1 MQNKK
6 KNRIL
11 FLFLV
16 LLIISIGYA
25 GLAANLKINGTTR
38 INKNTWNIYWD
49 NIHNESG
56 VTSTLSE
63 IVSEDA
69 NNQNNIVNFTVI
81 LDKPG
86 DFYEFEVDAV
96 NAGTLDA
103 EIVNIEKK
111 YNDTLIPEVEDEENR
126 VVPAYLKY
134 EVKYADD
141 EDISVG
147 DRLRKAPDLTANPQ
161 VLTKKTYKI
170 RVEYDRAAVT
180 NADVNNQV
188 ETVSHSF
195 SFSVQYGQATPVP
208 SPVAFAT
215 DQWITIAEEGNRAA
229 VQTSIDSN
237 LTCGTYKVGDTK
249 TIQFD
254 LDDDGIDEEYTVRI
268 ANCST
273 PAVCETE
280 GFSQT
285 ACGFV
290 LEFTDLVTKRR
301 MNPFSYNITNGIG
314 SVGSWEY
321 SDIRA
326 YLNSGI
332 YANENINYSS
342 TGLYSKLPE
351 NLKPLVDDTRVVSGY
366 VCLQKSGNTC
376 TEQGNGGKNHIT
388 SDKLYLLDLKEIY
401 GLPRYTENTSLDSER
416 QLDYYNGIGVTDS
429 NYLAVKKSAISD
441 ESSYYWW
448 LRTPY
453 NIRNTTF
460 SAVEDTGYLN
470 YYRSDNAYGISP
482 AFKLK

>member
-25 GLAANLKINGTTR
+25 ALAANLKINGTTR

-96 NAGTLDA
+96 NAGTIDA

-147 DRLRKAPDLTANPQ
+147 DKLLKAPDLTANPP
-161 VLTKKTYKI
+161 VLTKRTYKI

-188 ETVSHSF
+188 GTVSHSF

-249 TIQFD
+249 TIKFD

-290 LEFTDLVTKRR
+290 VEFVDILNNHR
-301 MNPFSYNITNGIG
+301 MNY
-314 SVGSWEY
+314 Y
-321 SDIRA
+321 SGVFPPESGTGNMGGWALSDMRA
-326 YLNSGI
+326 YLNNGVYLQGNDNGADYTNSGI
-332 YANENINYSS
+332 F
-342 TGLYSKLPE
+342 SKLPTDLKKTITKTTVVTGKGWTE
-351 NLKPLVDDTRVVSGY
+351 NNTPSTEVSS
-366 VCLQKSGNTC
+366 VN
-376 TEQGNGGKNHIT
+376 
-388 SDKLYLLDLKEIY
+388 DKLYLWSSIELIGDKIADEAEY
-401 GLPRYTENTSLDSER
+401 DYTR
-416 QLDYYNGIGVTDS
+416 QLDYYNSLGVNKDYYS
-429 NYLAVKKSAISD
+429 PLIKMYNGEAAHWWLRSVDGSPFNFNAISD
-441 ESSYYWW
+441 TGGW
-448 LRTPY
+448 PY
-453 NIRNTTF
+453 KVST
-460 SAVEDTGYLN
+460 SE
-470 YYRSDNAYGISP
+470 YGVSP

>member
-1 MQNKK
+1 MKNKK

-11 FLFLV
+11 LLFLV
-16 LLIISIGYA
+16 LLVISIGYA
-25 GLAANLKINGTTR
+25 ALSANLKINGTTR

-56 VTSTLSE
+56 VTATLSE

-147 DRLRKAPDLTANPQ
+147 DRLLKAPDLTAIPP
-161 VLTKKTYKI
+161 VLTKRTYKI
-170 RVEYDRAAVT
+170 RVEYDRDTVT

-188 ETVSHSF
+188 GTVSHSF

-215 DQWITIAEEGNRAA
+215 DQWITIAQEGNRAA

-273 PAVCETE
+273 PAVCETG

-290 LEFTDLVTKRR
+290 VEFVDILNNHR
-301 MNPFSYNITNGIG
+301 MNY
-314 SVGSWEY
+314 Y
-321 SDIRA
+321 SGVFPPESGTGNMGGWSLSDMRA
-326 YLNSGI
+326 YLNNGVYLQGNGNGADYTNSGI
-332 YANENINYSS
+332 F
-342 TGLYSKLPE
+342 SKLPTD
-351 NLKPLVDDTRVVSGY
+351 LKKAITKTTVVSAKGW
-366 VCLQKSGNTC
+366 
-376 TEQGNGGKNHIT
+376 TENNVSSTEVSSVK
-388 SDKLYLLDLKEIY
+388 DKLYLWSSIELIGTKITDEAEY
-401 GLPRYTENTSLDSER
+401 DYTR
-416 QLDYYNGIGVTDS
+416 QLDYYNSLGVNND
-429 NYLAVKKSAISD
+429 YSAPLIKMYND
-441 ESSYYWW
+441 EAARWW
-448 LRTPY
+448 LRSVDNSPFNFNAISEAGGWPY
-453 NIRNTTF
+453 AISTN
-460 SAVEDTGYLN
+460 E
-470 YYRSDNAYGISP
+470 YGVSP

>member
-25 GLAANLKINGTTR
+25 ALTANLKINGTTR

-69 NNQNNIVNFTVI
+69 NNQNNTVNFTVT

-147 DRLRKAPDLTANPQ
+147 DKLRKAPDLTANPP

-188 ETVSHSF
+188 EIVSHSF

-249 TIQFD
+249 TIKFD
-254 LDDDGIDEEYTVRI
+254 LDGDGIDEEYTVRI

-290 LEFTDLVTKRR
+290 VEFVDILNNHR
-301 MNPFSYNITNGIG
+301 MNY
-314 SVGSWEY
+314 Y
-321 SDIRA
+321 SGVFPPESGTGNMGGWALSDMRA
-326 YLNSGI
+326 YLNNGVYLQGNDNGADYRNSGI
-332 YANENINYSS
+332 F
-342 TGLYSKLPE
+342 SKLPTD
-351 NLKPLVDDTRVVSGY
+351 LKKAITKTTVVSG
-366 VCLQKSGNTC
+366 KGW
-376 TEQGNGGKNHIT
+376 TENNVSST
-388 SDKLYLLDLKEIY
+388 EVSSVNDKLYLWSSIELIGDKITDEAEY
-401 GLPRYTENTSLDSER
+401 DYTR
-416 QLDYYNGIGVTDS
+416 QLDYYNSLGVNKDYYAPLIKMYNGEAAHWWLRS
-429 NYLAVKKSAISD
+429 VDGSPFNFNAISD
-441 ESSYYWW
+441 TGGW
-448 LRTPY
+448 PY
-453 NIRNTTF
+453 KVST
-460 SAVEDTGYLN
+460 SE
-470 YYRSDNAYGISP
+470 YGVSP